1 MTRFDSYLFRS
12 LLIATVFITF
22 VLTAVV
28 FLTQSIR
35 FLEIVV
41 ESGASSLT
49 FWLLTALALPKSFEI
64 IIPLAAMTSVLFVL
78 NRMSVDSELV
88 AIRSAGRS
96 PYQIGRS
103 AIYMALVLTV
113 FLYSISMFLAPMAQS
128 SMNKMRQVVKSQFSS
143 MLFREGVFNRF
154 GNGVTVYIRHK
165 DNEGGMAGLIINDA
179 RDGQAPATIIAR
191 RGVMINTDDAFQ
203 VVVYEGSRQQF
214 DPEKGVLQRLN
225 FERYIIDL
233 PDSDPIRLRWAEPDE
248 RTIIQLFKPDG
259 ANERDLES
267 LREFQVEINR
277 RLSEPLLTLV
287 FTMIALCALLLGS
300 QDRRGQSKRIM
311 LAIIL
316 VVVIKALYMAGN
328 SLAQKHDSGLIVMY
342 GLIVLPLGI
351 SGFLL
356 GGAGNVLRRKMLY
369 KRGEVAQE

>member
-1 MTRFDSYLFRS
+1 MDRFDSYLFRN
-12 LLIATVFITF
+12 LLIATVFVTF

-35 FLEIVV
+35 FLELVV

-78 NRMSVDSELV
+78 NRMNVDSELI
-88 AIRSAGRS
+88 AIRSVGRS
-96 PYQIGRS
+96 PYQMGRS
-103 AIYMALVLTV
+103 ALYLALVLTV

-165 DNEGGMAGLIINDA
+165 DSDGGMAGLIINDM
-179 RDGQAPATIIAR
+179 RKGQAPATIIAKS
-191 RGVMINTDDAFQ
+191 GVVVNTDDAFQ
-203 VVVYEGSRQQF
+203 VVVYEGSRHQF
-214 DPEKGVLQRLN
+214 DHEKGVLQRLN

-248 RTIIQLFKPDG
+248 RTIVELFKPDG

-287 FTMIALCALLLGS
+287 FTMIALCAMLLGP
-300 QDRRGQSKRIM
+300 QDRRGQGKRIV
-311 LAIIL
+311 LAIALI
-316 VVVIKALYMAGN
+316 VVIKALFMAGN
-328 SLAQKHDSGLIVMY
+328 NMAQKRDSGLIIMY
-342 GLIVLPLGI
+342 ALIILPLGA

-356 GGAGNVLRRKMLY
+356 SGAGETLRRKMLY
-369 KRGEVAQE
+369 KREEAVPE